1 MNDLI
6 TRLPRHNQP
15 SATNR
20 RKSRMWL
27 ALAVALAA
35 ALSATGRTVP
45 ERNFADLSIE
55 ELMNESVTSVS
66 KQEQRLGDAAAAI
79 FVLNNDDLRRSG
91 ATTVADAL
99 RLVPGLQVAAIGSS
113 DWAISARGFSSPFA
127 NKMLV
132 MIDGRTVYSP
142 LFSGVYW
149 DAQQVMFEDV
159 DRIEVIRG
167 PGATVW
173 GANAVNGV
181 ISILSKSARD
191 TQGGLIYGGGGD
203 VQEALGGVRYGGK
216 IGNDTWFRVYGSY
229 QLNDGFTQANGQP
242 VNDGWDMKKGG
253 FRLDHYTSAD
263 GHLTWQGDA
272 YAGDLVDRTRDLRG
286 FNTLGRW
293 TKRISDR
300 SGYEVQAF
308 FDHSARDDLQA
319 EASVESADL
328 SFQHTLGIGER
339 NDVIWG
345 VGYRF
350 TGAHLE
356 RSNSPAITILDS
368 DLSLHLFSAF
378 VQDEFKIIPD
388 KLTFTAGTKVEH
400 NDFTGIEVQP
410 SARFVFKPAINQTL
424 WAAVSRAVRTP
435 SVSEGE
441 EAFSFA
447 WGAPFIGPGGGVYVP
462 TLVGNL
468 DFKSEEV
475 WAYEL
480 GYRVQP
486 SHRVSV
492 DVAAFYNRYTQLMGH
507 QPTGF
512 IPGVPVGVMT
522 IESLN
527 TLRGES
533 YGSEAVLT
541 FAATDAWRLS
551 ASYSL
556 LLMRL
561 HGEPVDEAEGFESN
575 APTHQLVLRSSY
587 DFARHFS
594 LDTQLRYVDNVV
606 AVPAY
611 ATADVRLSWR
621 PTANLE
627 LSLVG
632 RNLLDDRH
640 PEQASVLGAPTAEV
654 PRGFFGKV
662 TLRF

>member
-1 MNDLI
+1 LNDLI
-6 TRLPRHNQP
+6 TSLPHHNQP
-15 SATNR
+15 FTTSR
-20 RKSRMWL
+20 RGSRTCL
-27 ALAVALAA
+27 ALAA
-35 ALSATGRTVP
+35 AFAATLSATSHVVPGR
-45 ERNFADLSIE
+45 NLADLSIE

-66 KQEQRLGDAAAAI
+66 KREQRLGDAAAAI

-99 RLVPGLQVAAIGSS
+99 RLVPGMQVAAIGSS
-113 DWAISARGFSSPFA
+113 DWAISARGFNSQFA

-149 DAQQVMFEDV
+149 DAQQVMFDDV

-181 ISILSKSARD
+181 ISVLSKSARD

-203 VQEALGGVRYGGK
+203 VHKALGGVRYGDK
-216 IGNDTWFRVYGSY
+216 IGNDTWFRVYGTY
-229 QLNDGFTQANGQP
+229 QLNDGFTQANGQS
-242 VNDGWDMKKGG
+242 VNDDWDLKKGG
-253 FRLDHYTSAD
+253 FRLDHYTGND

-272 YAGDLVDRTRDLRG
+272 YVGDLADRAGELHG

-293 TKRISDR
+293 TRRISDQ
-300 SGYEVQAF
+300 SGYEIQAY
-308 FDHSARDDLQA
+308 FDHSSRDDVLA
-319 EASVESADL
+319 EASVDTADL

-345 VGYRF
+345 MGYRF
-350 TGAHLE
+350 TDAHLK
-356 RSNSPAITILDS
+356 RANSPAITILDP
-368 DLSLHLFSAF
+368 DVSLHLFSAF
-378 VQDEFKIIPD
+378 VQNEFKIIPD

-410 SARFVFKPAINQTL
+410 SARFVFKPAMNQTL
-424 WAAVSRAVRTP
+424 WAAVSRAARTP

-441 EAFSFA
+441 EAINFA

-468 DFKSEEV
+468 DFESEVV

-486 SHRVSV
+486 SHRMSV
-492 DVAAFYNRYTQLMGH
+492 DVATFYNRYTHLMGH

-512 IPGVPVGVMT
+512 IPGVPVGIMT

-541 FAATDAWRLS
+541 FAATDSWRLS

-561 HGEPVDEAEGFESN
+561 QGEPVDEAEEFESN

-587 DFARHFS
+587 DFAGHFS
-594 LDTQLRYVDNVV
+594 LDTQFRYVDNVEAV
-606 AVPAY
+606 AAY

-640 PEQASVLGAPTAEV
+640 PEQANILGSPTAEV